1 MYMNFETRYL
11 PHKKAEPVKSLIK
24 ALRILN
30 ALGDCPGGLGI
41 TELSRILK
49 SPKSTVHRLVA
60 TLETVGYVFFDV
72 PTSKYVLGSRVAKL
86 GEQLSKQFPLLTFGV
101 KALEQLTR
109 ECKEASHLAI
119 MEGTEVV
126 YVSHEKVTEPIRV
139 SFGMGHRAP
148 VYCTAGGKVFLAGLS
163 NTGILTRYKNK
174 KKLEQR
180 TPRTLTR
187 LKDLLFEIATVRKVG
202 IAYDNEEY
210 APGLCCIAVPVKKRS
225 LRLAYP

>member
-1 MYMNFETRYL
+1 MKFESRHS
-11 PHKKAEPVKSLIK
+11 PRKNGECVKSLIK
-24 ALRILN
+24 AVRILE